1 MHHTITKDTERAEE
15 RRDEHCSYGCATA
28 ANKLGQN
35 STGKMGTPTSL
46 GRLVSYVV
54 PCLLSFYAGALWG
67 ANACLEHDL
76 DLVADK
82 HFPIVP
88 TTTRGVNPDTSSP
101 GGKEID
107 HEMKDDSPP
116 GKHLGEESAK
126 KQRRIP
132 ASMKRIADGIAR
144 TSKEDFVKLY
154 DFGIPY
160 DRPQKDM
167 ADVLLLYQTE
177 RALPDQM
184 KDEAVWNRGD
194 EIPFLGAADATK
206 NCDQMNVVLTKLP
219 DSNPQCIAI
228 MANYQSYHIQRWMK
242 LPADSSGGLDSNL
255 PLRLVSRGDAG
266 NGRKSYKPPRQE
278 DIRATFDML
287 KTYLSSLNDV
297 LAELKPIA
305 EKVAKDN
312 TIIVMT
318 CNFGQSELL
327 MNFVCSANAR
337 GFDLSNVLVF
347 VTDTE
352 TKEIAEGLGLEIF
365 FDEKNSEKIPSD
377 AAQRYGDQRFVAM
390 MFAKVVCVQ
399 LISLLGYDL
408 LFQDV
413 DVVWYKDP
421 LPFFHDKMSPI
432 SHFDVYFQDDGA
444 HSLRYA
450 PFSANSGFYYARNND
465 RTRYLFTSLLY
476 AQDIIRRTESHQQAL
491 IALLNEHS
499 SLFGLKVKVLNRDE
513 EDFPGGWHFHHS
525 GMSSMMRDMVSG
537 ETKPFIFH
545 MSWTNNKVN
554 KVKFLQQMG
563 DWHVDEKCIAKS
575 VQELG
580 FKRPNA
586 ATKEPFLRTECCLVE
601 PLIKCHYR
609 DKPSIIPCRDSPPID
624 KGKPSWWKV

>member
-1 MHHTITKDTERAEE
+1 
-15 RRDEHCSYGCATA
+15 
-28 ANKLGQN
+28 
-35 STGKMGTPTSL
+35 MGRPSSL
-46 GRLVSYVV
+46 VRIVSYIV
-54 PCLLSFYAGALWG
+54 PCLLSFYVGALWG
-67 ANACLEHDL
+67 AHACLEQDI
-76 DLVADK
+76 DLVADGSR
-82 HFPIVP
+82 HLGGGPGFPILLTP
-88 TTTRGVNPDTSSP
+88 TINPPGEKNKDHKMRG
-101 GGKEID
+101 
-107 HEMKDDSPP
+107 DSPL
-116 GKHLGEESAK
+116 GEHLGEESAGVDDK

-132 ASMKRIADGIAR
+132 ASMQRIADGIAR
-144 TSKEDFVKLY
+144 TSKEEFVKLY

-160 DRPQKDM
+160 DRPQADM

-177 RALPDQM
+177 RALPDKM

-194 EIPFLGAADATK
+194 EIPFLSAADATK
-206 NCDQMNVVLTKLP
+206 NCQQMNVILTKLP
-219 DSNPQCIAI
+219 DSNPQCTAV

-242 LPADSSGGLDSNL
+242 LPESSGGLDSSL

-266 NGRKSYKPPRQE
+266 NGRKSYKPPREE

-287 KTYLSSLNDV
+287 RTYLSNLDDV
-297 LAELKPIA
+297 LTELKPIA
-305 EKVAKDN
+305 EEVAKDN

-327 MNFVCSANAR
+327 MNFACSASAR

-347 VTDTE
+347 ATDTE
-352 TKEIAEGLGLEIF
+352 TKEIAEGLGLAVF
-365 FDEKNSEKIPSD
+365 YDEKNSKKIPSD
-377 AAQRYGDQRFVAM
+377 AARRYGDQRFVAM

-421 LPFFHDKMSPI
+421 LPFFHDKTSPI

-513 EDFPGGWHFHHS
+513 NDFPGGWHYHHS
-525 GMSSMMRDMVSG
+525 GMSSMMRDMVNG
-537 ETKPFIFH
+537 EANPFIFH
-545 MSWTNNKVN
+545 MSWTNNKMN
-554 KVKFLQQMG
+554 KIKFFQQMG
-563 DWHVDEKCIAKS
+563 DWHVNENCIAKS
-575 VQELG
+575 VEEISSE
-580 FKRPNA
+580 RPSA
-586 ATKEPFLRTECCLVE
+586 VMEEKLLASLLRTECCLVE
-601 PLIKCHYR
+601 PSIKCHYR
-609 DKPSIIPCRDSPPID
+609 DKPSIIPCRDNPPID
-624 KGKPSWWKV
+624 KTRPSWWKG